1 VKEKFMLGKK
11 VGMSQF
17 FDATGLAVPVTV
29 IECGPVVVVQKKTVE
44 TDGYVA
50 VKVGFGDVAERK
62 VNRPDKG
69 QYKKFGVA
77 PKKYLGEFRTDKAL
91 EPGQEIRV
99 SEMFAVGDAVD
110 VSGTS
115 KGKGFAGTVKRYGQS
130 GGPDTHGSMYHRRVG
145 SMGANTDPARVLPGK
160 RLPGH
165 MGSENVTVQNLDV
178 VMVDGERNILVL
190 KGAVPGPKGG
200 LLEITGSVKSV
211 K

>member
-1 VKEKFMLGKK
+1 
-11 VGMSQF
+11 
-17 FDATGLAVPVTV
+17 
-29 IECGPVVVVQKKTVE
+29 
-44 TDGYVA
+44 
-50 VKVGFGDVAERK
+50 
-62 VNRPDKG
+62 
-69 QYKKFGVA
+69 
-77 PKKYLGEFRTDKAL
+77 
-91 EPGQEIRV
+91 
-99 SEMFAVGDAVD
+99 MFAVGDAVD

-165 MGSENVTVQNLDV
+165 MGSESVTVQNLDV

-200 LLEITGSVKSV
+200 LLEITGSVKSG